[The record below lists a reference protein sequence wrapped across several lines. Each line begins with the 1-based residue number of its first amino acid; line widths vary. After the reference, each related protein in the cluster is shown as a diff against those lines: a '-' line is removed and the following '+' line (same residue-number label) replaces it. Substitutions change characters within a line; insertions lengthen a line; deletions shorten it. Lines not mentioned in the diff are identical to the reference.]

1 MYPISHT
8 AKSNYNFEIKEK
20 HQLNLFPFYKTKFHK
35 SEESLYIS
43 PNLFFAHLNSPFS
56 HAHFI
61 FIVLHSKTFTIYQ
74 AYDARATI
82 WMCFCCHEFGN
93 ISFSA
98 Y

>member
-43 PNLFFAHLNSPFS
+43 PNLFANFNSTFS

-61 FIVLHSKTFTIYQ
+61 LIVLHSKT
-74 AYDARATI
+74 
-82 WMCFCCHEFGN
+82 
-93 ISFSA
+93 SFYHLPKHVMHA
-98 Y
+98 PLYHT